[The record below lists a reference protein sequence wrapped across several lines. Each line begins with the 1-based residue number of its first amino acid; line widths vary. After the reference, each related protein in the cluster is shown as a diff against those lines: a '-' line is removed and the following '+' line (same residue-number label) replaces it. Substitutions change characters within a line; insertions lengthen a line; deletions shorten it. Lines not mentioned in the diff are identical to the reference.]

1 MITKIIQRYR
11 KQQSKSYIL
20 VLQVKE
26 VLYHDL
32 VLQILQI
39 DEITFDLRYY
49 NASANTSIYLAKNGV
64 LAAGGQHVNVSNTNT
79 LVLNVNDYI
88 AASSSADSSIDA
100 IVTYE
105 ESDV

>member
-1 MITKIIQRYR
+1 MITKIIQNTGTTE
-11 KQQSKSYIL
+11 Q
-20 VLQVKE
+20 
-26 VLYHDL
+26 VLYTCPTDKRST
-32 VLQILQI
+32 ISRFSI
-39 DEITFDLRYY
+39 SNTADGEITFNLRYY

-88 AASSSADSSIDA
+88 AAVSSIDSSIDA

>member
-1 MITKIIQRYR
+1 MITKII
-11 KQQSKSYIL
+11 KDIGTT
-20 VLQVKE
+20 E
-26 VLYHDL
+26 
-32 VLQILQI
+32 QIVYTCPI
-39 DEITFDLRYY
+39 NKVSTISRFSITNTSDSEITFDLRYY

>member
-1 MITKIIQRYR
+1 MITKIIQNTGTTE
-11 KQQSKSYIL
+11 Q
-20 VLQVKE
+20 
-26 VLYHDL
+26 VLYACPTSKVSTISRFSISNTADG
-32 VLQILQI
+32 
-39 DEITFDLRYY
+39 EITFNLRYY

-64 LAAGGQHVNVSNTNT
+64 LAAGGQHINVSNTNT

-88 AASSSADSSIDA
+88 AASSSIDSSIDA

>member
-1 MITKIIQRYR
+1 MITKIIQNTGTTE
-11 KQQSKSYIL
+11 Q
-20 VLQVKE
+20 
-26 VLYHDL
+26 VLYTCPASKNSTISRFSISNTADS
-32 VLQILQI
+32 
-39 DEITFDLRYY
+39 EITFDLRYY

-64 LAAGGQHVNVSNTNT
+64 LAAGGQHVNVGNTNT

-88 AASSSADSSIDA
+88 AALSSIDSSIDA

>member
-1 MITKIIQRYR
+1 MITKIIQNTGTTE
-11 KQQSKSYIL
+11 Q
-20 VLQVKE
+20 
-26 VLYHDL
+26 VLYACPTSKASTISRFSISNTADS
-32 VLQILQI
+32 
-39 DEITFDLRYY
+39 EITFSLRYY

-79 LVLNVNDYI
+79 LVLNVNEFI
-88 AASSSADSSIDA
+88 AAVRSIDSSIDA

>member
-1 MITKIIQRYR
+1 MITKII
-11 KQQSKSYIL
+11 KDIGTT
-20 VLQVKE
+20 E
-26 VLYHDL
+26 
-32 VLQILQI
+32 QIVYTCPTGKISTLSRFSI
-39 DEITFDLRYY
+39 TNTSDNEISFDLRYY

-88 AASSSADSSIDA
+88 AASSSIDSSIDA